1 MSTAG
6 GARSLSELVRGSIA
20 RHAAAGRIAL
30 AGSFGEVSYAALG
43 ASIDAVAAAA
53 GEWKTGRGELVGI
66 IAGRSPESVAM
77 FFGLMQAGA
86 CPCFIEPRLAA
97 DAVLARMNA
106 VGMKRLAV
114 DRENAGVAA
123 AIEAGGMHVRQLG
136 ATQGAAD
143 AVALSGD
150 DLAMMQFTS
159 GSTGQPKG
167 VLLTHANLLC
177 NALGVIG
184 HTGLSP
190 QDRLLHVMPL
200 YHTNGVNN
208 QLVAPFIAGASVAL
222 VERFRA
228 EDTEEQIAR
237 YRPTYMT
244 GVPTM
249 YARIVPHLKDSAK
262 RASLRFLRCGSAPIT
277 VDLHRRI
284 EAAFGVPLVVSYGL
298 SEATCTSTM
307 NPPHA
312 RRIGSVG
319 TVLDG
324 QQVRLF
330 KPGTTEE
337 AAPGGEGE
345 ICISGPC
352 LMRGYLGAGG
362 EQPIAEGW
370 LRTGDLGR
378 FDAQGYLSI
387 TGRIKDV
394 IIRGGENLS
403 PQLIE
408 GILAGH
414 PAVRAC
420 CVVGG
425 PHADLGEV
433 PVAFVSVR
441 EGAAVGEIEL
451 KALVGEKLSR
461 IYVPDQV
468 RFVDALPENSVGK
481 VDRKA
486 LRQSLA

>member
-1 MSTAG
+1 MKADGQDGSVS
-6 GARSLSELVRGSIA
+6 RLVRDSVS

-30 AGSFGEVSYAALG
+30 VGAFGEVSYAALG
-43 ASIDAVAAAA
+43 ESIDAFAAAA
-53 GEWKTGRGELVGI
+53 AEWKVGRGELVGI
-66 IAGRSPESVAM
+66 IAARAPESVAI
-77 FFGLMQAGA
+77 FLGLMQAGA

-97 DAVLARMNA
+97 DAVLARMRA
-106 VGMKRLAV
+106 GGMKRLAV
-114 DRENAGVAA
+114 DRENAAMA
-123 AIEAGGMHVRQLG
+123 PAIEAGGLEVRQLAAVQG
-136 ATQGAAD
+136 ATFS
-143 AVALSGD
+143 VALSGD

-167 VLLTHANLLC
+167 VLLTHANLAC
-177 NALGVIG
+177 NALGVIE
-184 HTGLSP
+184 HTKLSP
-190 QDRLLHVMPL
+190 EDRLLHVMPL
-200 YHTNGVNN
+200 HHTNGVNN

-228 EDTEEQIAR
+228 EEIEGQVAR

-249 YARIVPHLKDSAK
+249 YARIVPHLKDSARRK
-262 RASLRFLRCGSAPIT
+262 SLRFLRCGSAPIT
-277 VDLHRRI
+277 LELHRQI
-284 EAAFGVPLVVSYGL
+284 EAAFGVPLVISYGL

-307 NPPHA
+307 NPPDA

-319 TVLDG
+319 TVLRG
-324 QQVRLF
+324 QDVRLF
-330 KPGTTEE
+330 KPGTTDEVG
-337 AAPGGEGE
+337 AGGEGE

-352 LMRGYLGAGG
+352 LMRGYVGAGS
-362 EQPIAEGW
+362 EQPIRDGW
-370 LRTGDLGR
+370 LRSGDLGR
-378 FDAQGYLSI
+378 FDADGFLTI

-408 GILAGH
+408 GILAEH

-433 PVAFVSVR
+433 PIAFVALRPGRSAR
-441 EGAAVGEIEL
+441 EEEL
-451 KALVGEKLSR
+451 KTLVGGRLSR
-461 IYVPDQV
+461 IYIPDQV
-468 RFVDALPENSVGK
+468 RFLEALPENSVGK

-486 LRQSLA
+486 LRQLV